1 MKKRFMNALLLGALV
16 CASTS
21 TFVSCKDYDDDINN
35 LQTQIDKLATAEQ
48 LKSEIATLNTAVANA
63 KAEALA
69 KAQEALDKANAAQD
83 AAANA
88 ATKEDLAKVKETA
101 EKAQAAAEKA
111 QADLAT
117 AKADLEALI
126 ASKADQ
132 ADLDAANVKIAAA
145 ELAIAEN
152 KALAEA
158 AQALAE
164 SKTDAASALAAAKAE
179 VKAAKEALEILINA
193 KADATTVTDATD
205 RVEKLEDFI
214 GSIEENKTL
223 QDVVDAAVAAAIGET
238 TSDAS
243 LASKIQAL
251 EAAVF
256 AKTEDG
262 LVNNIAL
269 IQEALKALQDEA
281 AALKIA
287 VSEMITGIQLFGTI
301 HESDWDTWNENDG
314 SFNGGQFGHGINNP
328 CDHTLTFTTIS
339 EQDNVFTAPD
349 GTKLEFSKNHYTT
362 YGDSVVVRVTPAN
375 ATLTKEMVSLIN
387 SQGVALEDVEVE
399 SVEKFNT
406 LLTRAAVAETGLWTI
421 KFNLK
426 KDYDAEGFAKA
437 IVNNKKNVLFA
448 VAAKTKLDE
457 TDVRSTRSVVSEF
470 DLDMATQNGVRAKD
484 FTVNNTEIREIYN
497 RFEKS
502 EAGNSTLKIA
512 DLTWAPTSKDFPTP
526 ATEIAKDNKNVYS
539 KEKQIAESEKTCVY
553 DGGVLVSDYRND
565 KNMLAVEVGT
575 PIIIDYS
582 AITTNATNANYWIAN
597 QKVAGFYV
605 TLDKTHAVESGVS
618 EINAWNSYKYT
629 GLDTMLGV
637 DENGN
642 PTNKGTITIEDL
654 NNVKGDIIGFR
665 VFAVNLDG
673 TLLDPDG
680 RAFYVA
686 VGDVATDGN
695 IVAGD
700 NVNIKINTVT
710 GKSDIVACNDISV
723 GKYADNWIVSE
734 NNPKYNANGSTT
746 EKGTIA
752 SPAFIVNYFKGDKT
766 TATENRA
773 EAKFVQFVLDG
784 QANYIDGA
792 TYTQTMLLYDLA
804 DDGKTKLPVKTITAT
819 MTKVM
824 PTDVPAYAFIP
835 GQQLDADGKATTE
848 QDYVTGKFRA
858 YMKPE
863 NGYSAATTSA
873 NGLLNMDNIL
883 YTDLGTGYDF
893 ANLKFNFVK
902 ASKDKKKD
910 VAVEGNETLKI
921 DESRI
926 DNKTEFPVEVSYLY
940 RGISTK
946 WDAKDKKWY
955 VGAPYPVAAS
965 KNMTAIFAC
974 WHHAS
979 TFAWGTHKVG
989 NANVSY
995 EPSLQWQ
1002 KVPATTPAQAQSGWI
1017 NHANSYDNSF
1027 FGKNLANLIMSGY
1040 LKVSTDAKDCKLTV
1054 GSQVN
1059 PYFTPTITE
1068 EGVISFTQTQEE
1080 NAPGVDHK
1088 ETLSFVVLDAFGHKA
1103 TIELP
1108 VTIKKP

>member
-69 KAQEALDKANAAQD
+69 KAQEALDKANAAQN

-111 QADLAT
+111 QTDLAA

-179 VKAAKEALEILINA
+179 VEAAKEALKELINA
-193 KADATTVTDATD
+193 KADATTVTDATG
-205 RVEKLEDFI
+205 RVEKLEAFV

-243 LASKIQAL
+243 LASKIGAL

-287 VSEMITGIQLFGTI
+287 ISEMITGIQLFGTE
-301 HESDWDTWNENDG
+301 HSHNW
-314 SFNGGQFGHGINNP
+314 NNP
-328 CDHTLTFTTIS
+328 CNHTLTFTTIS

-470 DLDMATQNGVRAKD
+470 DLDMATENGVRAKD

-575 PIIIDYS
+575 PIVIDYS
-582 AITTNATNANYWIAN
+582 AITTNTTNASYWIAN

-700 NVNIKINTVT
+700 NVNIKINAVT

-723 GKYADNWIVSE
+723 GDNEDEWIVSE

-752 SPAFIVNYFKGDKT
+752 SPAFKVNYFKKDGK
-766 TATENRA
+766 TATTNRA
-773 EAKFVQFVLDG
+773 EAEFVQFVIAYDDLSK
-784 QANYIDGA
+784 YIDGA
-792 TYTQTMLLYDLA
+792 TYTQTKLFYDLA

-863 NGYSAATTSA
+863 NGYSAATTST

-995 EPSLQWQ
+995 EPSLQWA

-1017 NHANSYDNSF
+1017 NHTNSYDNSF
-1027 FGKNLANLIMSGY
+1027 FGKTLSNLILSGY

-1059 PYFTPTITE
+1059 PYFTPAITE

-1088 ETLSFVVLDAFGHKA
+1088 ETLSFVVIDAFGHKA